1 MLTLQREGK
10 KEMNQEGIWRSLN
23 FKRHM
28 WESLETNI
36 SSTDY
41 IFYIIVLPLCYEV
54 MSETYPFQPTGIG
67 SEVLSWMKQE
77 IISLL

>member
-1 MLTLQREGK
+1 
-10 KEMNQEGIWRSLN
+10 MNKEGIWRSLN
-23 FKRHM
+23 FKRYM

-41 IFYIIVLPLCYEV
+41 TVYVIALPLCYEV

-67 SEVLSWMKQE
+67 SEVLGWMRQK